1 MASVLIVDDERPIAD
16 AFAGFFERHGHHTVT
31 CAYTGAAGIAAY
43 EASRPELVLLDLRL
57 PDMTGFDVYER
68 IREHSPVVIMI
79 SGHGD
84 IPLAVQALQSG
95 AENFLTKPVE
105 LAHLAVAAERAFE
118 KVKLRQLNRYLT
130 ERRGAASPP
139 FALGT
144 SSVMR
149 DLAAQVE
156 LLAAS
161 DRTTVLILGESGV
174 GKGRVAEL
182 IHAHSPRRSE
192 AFVEVNCAALTPASL
207 EVALFG
213 QDATA
218 NNGDGTQP
226 RAGLFEVAEGGTLFL
241 DEIGELDLHL
251 QARLLRIFEGKGF
264 RRVGGTREIS
274 ADVRIV
280 AATNRDLVT
289 EVNEGRFREDLYYR
303 LSVMPLH
310 LPPLR
315 ARSREDLAELI
326 GRIVDDLRPHL
337 PAAPRTI
344 SDEALDRLL
353 RHAWP
358 GNIRELRNVLERAMI
373 VGRGEDRIDVRHLPT
388 EVRDLSMPNTDPHVP
403 QTLEEVERMYI
414 ERSLEAHDGN
424 RTHAARE
431 LGISR
436 ATLIKK
442 VKQYGLN
449 PRSSGR
455 SPRRPT

>member
-1 MASVLIVDDERPIAD
+1 VASVLIVDDERPVAD
-16 AFAGFFERHGHHTVT
+16 AFAAFFEKHGNHTVT
-31 CAYTGAAGIAAY
+31 RAYNGTDAVAAY
-43 EASRPELVLLDLRL
+43 RASRPDLVLLDLRL
-57 PDMTGFDVYER
+57 PDMTGFDVYAR

-105 LAHLAVAAERAFE
+105 LAHLAIAAERAFE
-118 KVKLRQLNRYLT
+118 KVRLRQLNQYLS
-130 ERRGAASPP
+130 ERRSDLAAS

-144 SSVMR
+144 STVMR
-149 DLAAQVE
+149 ELAAQVE

-161 DRTTVLILGESGV
+161 DRTTVLLLGESGS
-174 GKGRVAEL
+174 GKGRVAQL
-182 IHAHSPRRSE
+182 IHAHSPRKG
-192 AFVEVNCAALTPASL
+192 APFVEVNCAAMTVGGL

-213 QDATA
+213 QEVGA
-218 NNGDGTQP
+218 NGNGTEP
-226 RAGLFEVAEGGTLFL
+226 HVGLFEVAEGGTLFL
-241 DEIGELDLHL
+241 DEIGELGTHL
-251 QARLLRIFEGKGF
+251 QARLLRLFEGRTF
-264 RRVGGTREIS
+264 RRVGGTREI
-274 ADVRIV
+274 AANVRII

-303 LSVMPLH
+303 LSVMPLY

-315 ARSREDLAELI
+315 ARSREDLVELV

-337 PAAPRTI
+337 PAAPRAM
-344 SDEALDRLL
+344 SDDALDRLL

-373 VGRGEDRIDVRHLPT
+373 VGRGAERIEMRHLPS
-388 EVRDLSMPNTDPHVP
+388 EIRDTSVPNVDHHVP
-403 QTLEEVERMYI
+403 LTLAEI
-414 ERSLEAHDGN
+414 ERAHIERALKAHNEN

-442 VKQYGLN
+442 IKEYGL
-449 PRSSGR
+449 
-455 SPRRPT
+455 SPRAR

>member
-1 MASVLIVDDERPIAD
+1 MASVLIVDDERPVAD
-16 AFAGFFERHGHHTVT
+16 AFAAFFERHGHHTVT
-31 CAYTGAAGIAAY
+31 CAYTGEAGIAAY
-43 EASRPELVLLDLRL
+43 ESSRPDLVLLDLRL
-57 PDMTGFDVYER
+57 PDMTGFDVYAR
-68 IREHSPVVIMI
+68 IREHAPVVIMI

-95 AENFLTKPVE
+95 AENFLTKPVD

-118 KVKLRQLNRYLT
+118 KVRLRQLNQYLT
-130 ERRGAASPP
+130 ERRGGASAP

-161 DRTTVLILGESGV
+161 DRTTVLLLGESGS

-182 IHAHSPRRSE
+182 IHAHSPRKGE
-192 AFVEVNCAALTPASL
+192 AFVEVNCAALTPDAL

-213 QDATA
+213 QDVAPDSA
-218 NNGDGTQP
+218 NGAQP
-226 RAGLFEVAEGGTLFL
+226 RAGLFEVAERGTLFL
-241 DEIGELDLHL
+241 DEIGELGVHL
-251 QARLLRIFEGKGF
+251 QARLLRVFEGKGF

-274 ADVRIV
+274 ADVRII

-289 EVNEGRFREDLYYR
+289 EVNEDRFREDLYYR
-303 LSVMPLH
+303 LSVMPLY

-337 PAAPRTI
+337 PAPPQAI
-344 SDEALDRLL
+344 SDDALDRLL

-373 VGRGEDRIDVRHLPT
+373 VGRGEERIDVRHLPV
-388 EVRDLSMPNTDPHVP
+388 EVRDLSVPNTDIHVP
-403 QTLEEVERMYI
+403 QRLEEVERAHI
-414 ERSLEAHDGN
+414 ERSLKAHNGN

-442 VKQYGLN
+442 VKEYGLN
-449 PRSSGR
+449 PRSR
-455 SPRRPT
+455 

>member
-1 MASVLIVDDERPIAD
+1 VASVLIVDDERPVAN
-16 AFAGFFERHGHHTVT
+16 AFAAFFERHGHHAVT
-31 CAYTGAAGIAAY
+31 CAYTGEEGIAAY
-43 EASRPELVLLDLRL
+43 EASRPDLVLLDLRL
-57 PDMTGFDVYER
+57 PDMTGFDVYAR

-84 IPLAVQALQSG
+84 IPLAVQALQGG

-118 KVKLRQLNRYLT
+118 KVRLRQLNHYLS
-130 ERRGAASPP
+130 ERRGGSSAR
-139 FALGT
+139 FALGS

-149 DLAAQVE
+149 DLGAQVE

-161 DRTTVLILGESGV
+161 DRTTVLLLGESGS

-182 IHAHSPRRSE
+182 IHAHSPRKAD
-192 AFVEVNCAALTPASL
+192 AFVEVNCAALTPDAL

-213 QDATA
+213 QDVSA
-218 NNGDGTQP
+218 NTDDGTQS

-241 DEIGELDLHL
+241 DEIGELGPHL
-251 QARLLRIFEGKGF
+251 QARLLRVFERKCF

-274 ADVRIV
+274 ADVRII
-280 AATNRDLVT
+280 AATNRDLVS

-303 LSVMPLH
+303 LSVMPLY

-337 PAAPRTI
+337 PAGPYAIT
-344 SDEALDRLL
+344 DEALDRLL

-373 VGRGEDRIDVRHLPT
+373 VGRGEERIELRHLPA
-388 EVRDLSMPNTDPHVP
+388 EVRDLSTPNMAHHVP
-403 QTLEEVERMYI
+403 QTLEEVERVHI
-414 ERSLEAHDGN
+414 ERSLKAHNGN

-442 VKQYGLN
+442 VKQYGLS
-449 PRSSGR
+449 PRSR
-455 SPRRPT
+455 

>member
-1 MASVLIVDDERPIAD
+1 MSSVLIVDDERPVTD
-16 AFAGFFERHGHHTVT
+16 AFATFFERHGNHNVS
-31 CAYTGAAGIAAY
+31 CAYTGAEAIAAY
-43 EASRPELVLLDLRL
+43 EASRPDLVLLDLRL
-57 PDMTGFDVYER
+57 PDMTGFDVFAR

-84 IPLAVQALQSG
+84 VPLAVQALQSG

-118 KVKLRQLNRYLT
+118 KVRLRQLNQYLSD
-130 ERRGAASPP
+130 RRGGVAAT
-139 FALGT
+139 FALGS

-149 DLAAQVE
+149 DLSAQVE
-156 LLAAS
+156 LLATS
-161 DRTTVLILGESGV
+161 DRTTVLLLGESGS

-182 IHAHSPRRSE
+182 IHSHSPRRTHP
-192 AFVEVNCAALTPASL
+192 FVEVNCAALTADAL

-213 QDATA
+213 QDGGP
-218 NNGDGTQP
+218 GDDGREP
-226 RAGLFEVAEGGTLFL
+226 HVGLFEVAAGGSLFL
-241 DEIGELDLHL
+241 DEIGELGTHL
-251 QARLLRIFEGKGF
+251 QARLLRVFEGKGF

-274 ADVRIV
+274 ADVRII
-280 AATNRDLVT
+280 AATNRDLVN

-303 LSVMPLH
+303 LSVMPLY

-315 ARSREDLAELI
+315 ARSREDLVELM

-337 PAAPRTI
+337 PAAPQAI
-344 SDEALDRLL
+344 SVDALDRLL

-373 VGRGEDRIDVRHLPT
+373 VGRGAEMIDVRHLPA
-388 EVRDLSMPNTDPHVP
+388 EVRDSSIPLSENHVAR
-403 QTLEEVERMYI
+403 TLDEI
-414 ERSLEAHDGN
+414 ERVHIERTLRVHNAN

-442 VKQYGLN
+442 IKEYGLN
-449 PRSSGR
+449 PRGR
-455 SPRRPT
+455 

>member
-1 MASVLIVDDERPIAD
+1 MSSVLIVDDERPVTD
-16 AFAGFFERHGHHTVT
+16 AFASFFERHGNHSVSR
-31 CAYTGAAGIAAY
+31 AYTGAEAIAAY
-43 EASRPELVLLDLRL
+43 EASRPDLVLLDLRL
-57 PDMTGFDVYER
+57 PDMTGFEVYAR

-84 IPLAVQALQSG
+84 VPLAVQALQSG

-118 KVKLRQLNRYLT
+118 KVRLRQLNQYLS
-130 ERRGAASPP
+130 ERRGGAAAK
-139 FALGT
+139 FALG
-144 SSVMR
+144 SSPVMR
-149 DLAAQVE
+149 DLSAQVE

-161 DRTTVLILGESGV
+161 DRTTVLLLGESGS

-182 IHAHSPRRSE
+182 IHSHSPRRTNP
-192 AFVEVNCAALTPASL
+192 FVEANCAALTPDAL

-213 QDATA
+213 QDVAA
-218 NNGDGTQP
+218 GDNGREP
-226 RAGLFEVAEGGTLFL
+226 HVGLFEVAAGGSLFL
-241 DEIGELDLHL
+241 DEIGELSTHL
-251 QARLLRIFEGKGF
+251 QARLLRVFEGKGF
-264 RRVGGTREIS
+264 RRVGGTREIAS
-274 ADVRIV
+274 DVRII

-303 LSVMPLH
+303 LSVMPLY

-315 ARSREDLAELI
+315 ARSREDLVELM

-337 PAAPRTI
+337 PAAPQAI
-344 SDEALDRLL
+344 GDDALDRLM
-353 RHAWP
+353 RHSWP

-373 VGRGEDRIDVRHLPT
+373 VGRGAERIEVRHLPAD
-388 EVRDLSMPNTDPHVP
+388 VRDSSVPMTEQHVAR
-403 QTLEEVERMYI
+403 TLEEVERVHI
-414 ERSLEAHDGN
+414 ERTLRAHSAN

-442 VKQYGLN
+442 IKEYGLTS
-449 PRSSGR
+449 RAR
-455 SPRRPT
+455 

>member
-1 MASVLIVDDERPIAD
+1 MPSVLIVDDERPVTD
-16 AFAGFFERHGHHTVT
+16 AFATFFERHGNHTVT
-31 CAYTGAAGIAAY
+31 CAYTGADAIVAF
-43 EASRPELVLLDLRL
+43 EASRPDLVLLDLRL
-57 PDMTGFDVYER
+57 PDMTGFDVYAR
-68 IREHSPVVIMI
+68 IRDHSPVVIMI

-105 LAHLAVAAERAFE
+105 LSHLAVAAERAFE
-118 KVKLRQLNRYLT
+118 KVRLRQLNEYLS
-130 ERRGAASPP
+130 ERRSGVAAT
-139 FALGT
+139 FALGN
-144 SSVMR
+144 SPVMR

-156 LLAAS
+156 LLATS
-161 DRTTVLILGESGV
+161 DRTTVLLLGESGS

-182 IHAHSPRRSE
+182 IHAHSPRHSQ
-192 AFVEVNCAALTPASL
+192 AFVEVNCAALTEDAL
-207 EVALFG
+207 DVTLFG
-213 QDATA
+213 QDLVASTA
-218 NNGDGTQP
+218 GRES
-226 RAGLFEVAEGGTLFL
+226 RAGLFEVAAGGTLFL
-241 DEIGELDLHL
+241 DDIGEVGPHM
-251 QARLLRIFEGKGF
+251 QARLLRVLEGKSL

-274 ADVRIV
+274 TDVRII

-303 LSVMPLH
+303 LSVMPLY

-315 ARSREDLAELI
+315 ARSREDLVELI

-337 PAAPRTI
+337 PAAPHAI

-373 VGRGEDRIDVRHLPT
+373 VGRGTERIGAQHLPA
-388 EVRDLSMPNTDPHVP
+388 EVRDSSAPNTEHHVP
-403 QTLEEVERMYI
+403 RTLSEI
-414 ERSLEAHDGN
+414 ERAHIERTLRAHNAN

-442 VKQYGLN
+442 IKEYGLTS
-449 PRSSGR
+449 RTR
-455 SPRRPT
+455 

>member
-16 AFAGFFERHGHHTVT
+16 TFAAFFERHGAHTVT
-31 CAYTGAAGIAAY
+31 CAYTGADAIAAY
-43 EASRPELVLLDLRL
+43 EAARPDLVLLDLRL
-57 PDMTGFDVYER
+57 PDMTGFDVYAR
-68 IREHSPVVIMI
+68 IRQHGPVVIMI

-118 KVKLRQLNRYLT
+118 KVRLRQLNHYLS
-130 ERRGAASPP
+130 ERRSGVDAS
-139 FALGT
+139 FALG
-144 SSVMR
+144 SSTVMR
-149 DLAAQVE
+149 DLAAQVD

-161 DRTTVLILGESGV
+161 DRTTVLLLGETGS

-182 IHAHSPRRSE
+182 IHAHSPRKAE
-192 AFVEVNCAALTPASL
+192 PFVEVNCAAMTADAL

-213 QDATA
+213 QDVGAG
-218 NNGDGTQP
+218 NGAGP
-226 RAGLFEVAEGGTLFL
+226 RVGLFEVAEGGTLFL
-241 DEIGELDLHL
+241 DEIGELGTHL
-251 QARLLRIFEGKGF
+251 QARLLRVFEGRVF
-264 RRVGGTREIS
+264 RRVGGTREITS
-274 ADVRIV
+274 NVRIV

-303 LSVMPLH
+303 LSVMPLY

-315 ARSREDLAELI
+315 ARSREDLVDLM

-337 PAAPRTI
+337 PAAPQKI
-344 SDEALDRLL
+344 SEEALDRLL

-373 VGRGEDRIDVRHLPT
+373 VGRGADQIEVRHLPSD
-388 EVRDLSMPNTDPHVP
+388 VRDTSVPNTEIHTPM
-403 QTLEEVERMYI
+403 TLEEVER
-414 ERSLEAHDGN
+414 AHIDRALAAHGGN

-442 VKQYGLN
+442 IKEYGLN
-449 PRSSGR
+449 PRAR
-455 SPRRPT
+455 

>member
-1 MASVLIVDDERPIAD
+1 MSSVLIVDDERQVTD
-16 AFAGFFERHGHHTVT
+16 SFAAFFERHGNHTVSR
-31 CAYTGAAGIAAY
+31 AYTGAEAIAAY
-43 EASRPELVLLDLRL
+43 EASRPDLVLLDLRL
-57 PDMTGFDVYER
+57 PDMTGFDVYAR

-84 IPLAVQALQSG
+84 VPLAVQALQSG

-118 KVKLRQLNRYLT
+118 KVRLRQMNQYLT
-130 ERRGAASPP
+130 ERRGGSSAK
-139 FALGT
+139 FALG
-144 SSVMR
+144 SSTVMR
-149 DLAAQVE
+149 DLASQVE
-156 LLAAS
+156 LLATS
-161 DRTTVLILGESGV
+161 DRTTVLLLGESGS
-174 GKGRVAEL
+174 GKGRVAEI
-182 IHAHSPRRSE
+182 IHAHSPRRNDP
-192 AFVEVNCAALTPASL
+192 FIEVNCAALTPEAL

-213 QDATA
+213 REAGPA
-218 NNGDGTQP
+218 PNGTEP
-226 RAGLFEVAEGGTLFL
+226 HVGLFEVAAGGSLFL
-241 DEIGELDLHL
+241 DEIGELGTHL
-251 QARLLRIFEGKGF
+251 QARLLRVFEGKGF

-274 ADVRIV
+274 ADVRII

-303 LSVMPLH
+303 LSVMPLY

-315 ARSREDLAELI
+315 ARSREDLAELM

-337 PAAPRTI
+337 PAAPIAI
-344 SDEALDRLL
+344 SDEALNRLL

-373 VGRGEDRIDVRHLPT
+373 VGRGTERIEVQHLPA
-388 EVRDLSMPNTDPHVP
+388 EVRDSSMLIAEPHVP
-403 QTLEEVERMYI
+403 RSLADI
-414 ERSLEAHDGN
+414 ERTHIERTLRANASN

-442 VKQYGLN
+442 IKEYGL
-449 PRSSGR
+449 
-455 SPRRPT
+455 SPRAR

>member
-1 MASVLIVDDERPIAD
+1 MSSVLIVDDERPIAD
-16 AFAGFFERHGHHTVT
+16 SFAAFFEKNGNHTVT
-31 CAYTGAAGIAAY
+31 CAYSGADAIAAY
-43 EASRPELVLLDLRL
+43 EAMHPDLVLLDLRL
-57 PDMTGFDVYER
+57 PDMTGFDVYAR

-105 LAHLAVAAERAFE
+105 LSHLAAAAERAFE
-118 KVKLRQLNRYLT
+118 KVRLRQLNQYLS
-130 ERRGAASPP
+130 ERRNGVSAA
-139 FALGT
+139 FALGS

-161 DRTTVLILGESGV
+161 ERTTVLLLGESGS

-182 IHAHSPRRSE
+182 IHSHSPRRTG
-192 AFVEVNCAALTPASL
+192 AFVEVNCAASTPEAL

-213 QDATA
+213 QDAGTE
-218 NNGDGTQP
+218 NGREP
-226 RAGLFEVAEGGTLFL
+226 HAGLFEVAAGGSLFL
-241 DEIGELDLHL
+241 DEIGELSTHL
-251 QARLLRIFEGKGF
+251 QARLLRVFEGKGF

-274 ADVRIV
+274 ADVRII

-289 EVNEGRFREDLYYR
+289 EVNEERFREDLYYR
-303 LSVMPLH
+303 LSVMPLY

-315 ARSREDLAELI
+315 ARSREDLVELV

-337 PAAPRTI
+337 PAAPQGI
-344 SDEALDRLL
+344 SDDALDRLL

-373 VGRGEDRIDVRHLPT
+373 IGRGSQQIEVRHLPP
-388 EVRDLSMPNTDPHVP
+388 EVRDASMAVVEHHVP
-403 QTLEEVERMYI
+403 RTLAEIERMHI
-414 ERSLEAHDGN
+414 ERTLRVHNAN

-442 VKQYGLN
+442 IKEYGLSA
-449 PRSSGR
+449 RDR
-455 SPRRPT
+455 

>member
-1 MASVLIVDDERPIAD
+1 MSSVLIVDDERQVTD
-16 AFAGFFERHGHHTVT
+16 SFAAFFERHGNHTVSR
-31 CAYTGAAGIAAY
+31 AYSGAEAIAAY
-43 EASRPELVLLDLRL
+43 EASRPDLVLLDLRL
-57 PDMTGFDVYER
+57 PDMTGFDVYAR

-84 IPLAVQALQSG
+84 VPLAVQALQSG

-118 KVKLRQLNRYLT
+118 KVRLRQMNQYLT
-130 ERRGAASPP
+130 ERRGGSSAK
-139 FALGT
+139 FALG
-144 SSVMR
+144 SSNVMR
-149 DLAAQVE
+149 DLASQVE

-161 DRTTVLILGESGV
+161 DRTTVLLLGESGS
-174 GKGRVAEL
+174 GKGRVAEI
-182 IHAHSPRRSE
+182 IHAHSPRRSDP
-192 AFVEVNCAALTPASL
+192 FIEVNCAALTPEAL

-213 QDATA
+213 QEAA
-218 NNGDGTQP
+218 PAPNGTEP
-226 RAGLFEVAEGGTLFL
+226 HAGLFEVADGGSLFL
-241 DEIGELDLHL
+241 DEIGELGTHL
-251 QARLLRIFEGKGF
+251 QARLLRVFEGKGF

-274 ADVRIV
+274 SDVRII

-303 LSVMPLH
+303 LSVMPLY

-315 ARSREDLAELI
+315 ARSREDLAELM

-337 PAAPRTI
+337 PAAPIAI
-344 SDEALDRLL
+344 SDEALNRLL

-373 VGRGEDRIDVRHLPT
+373 VGRGTERIEVQHLPA
-388 EVRDLSMPNTDPHVP
+388 EVRDSSMLIAEPHVP
-403 QTLEEVERMYI
+403 RSLADI
-414 ERSLEAHDGN
+414 ERTHIERTLRANASN

-442 VKQYGLN
+442 IKEYGL
-449 PRSSGR
+449 
-455 SPRRPT
+455 SPRAR

>member
-1 MASVLIVDDERPIAD
+1 MSSVLIVDDERPVTD
-16 AFAGFFERHGHHTVT
+16 AFAAFFERHGNHSVT
-31 CAYTGAAGIAAY
+31 CAYTGAEAIAAF
-43 EASRPELVLLDLRL
+43 EASRPDLVLLDLRL
-57 PDMTGFDVYER
+57 PDMTGFDVYAR

-84 IPLAVQALQSG
+84 VPLAVQALQSG

-118 KVKLRQLNRYLT
+118 KVRLRQLNQYLS
-130 ERRGAASPP
+130 ERRGGVAAK
-139 FALGT
+139 FALG
-144 SSVMR
+144 SSTVMR

-161 DRTTVLILGESGV
+161 DRTTVLLLGESGS

-182 IHAHSPRRSE
+182 IHSHSPRRHA
-192 AFVEVNCAALTPASL
+192 AFVEMNCAALTADAL

-213 QDATA
+213 QDAGIG
-218 NNGDGTQP
+218 GDAREP
-226 RAGLFEVAEGGTLFL
+226 HVGLFEVAAGGSLFL
-241 DEIGELDLHL
+241 DEIGELGTHL
-251 QARLLRIFEGKGF
+251 QARLLRVFEGKGF
-264 RRVGGTREIS
+264 RRVGGTREIA
-274 ADVRIV
+274 ADVRII
-280 AATNRDLVT
+280 AATNRDLVN

-303 LSVMPLH
+303 LSVMPLY

-315 ARSREDLAELI
+315 ARSREDLVELM

-337 PAAPRTI
+337 PAAPLAI
-344 SDEALDRLL
+344 SDDALDRLL

-373 VGRGEDRIDVRHLPT
+373 VGRGVERIEVRHLPAD
-388 EVRDLSMPNTDPHVP
+388 VRDASVLASEPHVP
-403 QTLEEVERMYI
+403 RTLEDVERAHI
-414 ERSLEAHDGN
+414 ERTLRAHSAN

-442 VKQYGLN
+442 IKEYGLN
-449 PRSSGR
+449 SRAR
-455 SPRRPT
+455 

>member
-1 MASVLIVDDERPIAD
+1 VASVLIVDDERPVAD
-16 AFAGFFERHGHHTVT
+16 AFAAFFEKHGNHTVT
-31 CAYTGAAGIAAY
+31 RAYNGTDAVAAY
-43 EASRPELVLLDLRL
+43 RASRPDLVLLDLRL
-57 PDMTGFDVYER
+57 PDMTGFDVYAR

-105 LAHLAVAAERAFE
+105 LAHLAIAAERAFE
-118 KVKLRQLNRYLT
+118 KVRLRQLNQYLS
-130 ERRGAASPP
+130 ERRSDLAAS

-144 SSVMR
+144 STVMR
-149 DLAAQVE
+149 ELAAQVE

-161 DRTTVLILGESGV
+161 DRTTVLLLGESGS
-174 GKGRVAEL
+174 GKGRVAQL
-182 IHAHSPRRSE
+182 IHAHSPRKG
-192 AFVEVNCAALTPASL
+192 APFVEVNCAAMTVGGL

-213 QDATA
+213 QEVGA
-218 NNGDGTQP
+218 NGNGTEP
-226 RAGLFEVAEGGTLFL
+226 HVGLFEVAEGGTLFL
-241 DEIGELDLHL
+241 DEIGELGTHL
-251 QARLLRIFEGKGF
+251 QARLLRLFEGRTF
-264 RRVGGTREIS
+264 RRVGGTREI
-274 ADVRIV
+274 AANVRII

-303 LSVMPLH
+303 LSVMPLY

-315 ARSREDLAELI
+315 ARSREDLVELV

-337 PAAPRTI
+337 PAAPRAI
-344 SDEALDRLL
+344 SDDALDRLL

-373 VGRGEDRIDVRHLPT
+373 VGRGAERIEMRHLPS
-388 EVRDLSMPNTDPHVP
+388 EIRDTSVPNVDHHVP
-403 QTLEEVERMYI
+403 LTLAEI
-414 ERSLEAHDGN
+414 ERAHIERALKAHNEN

-442 VKQYGLN
+442 IKEYGL
-449 PRSSGR
+449 
-455 SPRRPT
+455 SPRAR

>member
-1 MASVLIVDDERPIAD
+1 MASVLIVDDERPITD
-16 AFAGFFERHGHHTVT
+16 SFAAFFERHGHHTVT
-31 CAYTGAAGIAAY
+31 CAYTGRDAIAAY
-43 EASRPELVLLDLRL
+43 EATRPDLVLLDLRL
-57 PDMTGFDVYER
+57 PDMTGFDVYAQ
-68 IREHSPVVIMI
+68 IREHAPVVIMI

-105 LAHLAVAAERAFE
+105 LAHLAMAAERAFE
-118 KVKLRQLNRYLT
+118 KVRLRQLNQYLS
-130 ERRGAASPP
+130 ERRSGVAGS

-161 DRTTVLILGESGV
+161 DRTTVLLLGESGS

-182 IHAHSPRRSE
+182 IHAHSPRKHE
-192 AFVEVNCAALTPASL
+192 AFVEVNCAALTADAL

-213 QDATA
+213 QDVGA
-218 NNGDGTQP
+218 NGNGAEP
-226 RAGLFEVAEGGTLFL
+226 HVGLFEVAAGGTLFL
-241 DEIGELDLHL
+241 DEIGEVGTHL
-251 QARLLRIFEGKGF
+251 QARLLRVFEGRGF
-264 RRVGGTREIS
+264 RRVGGTREIA
-274 ADVRIV
+274 ADVRII

-303 LSVMPLH
+303 LSVMPLY

-315 ARSREDLAELI
+315 ARSREDLAELM
-326 GRIVDDLRPHL
+326 GRIVDDLGPHL
-337 PAAPRTI
+337 PAAPRAI

-373 VGRGEDRIDVRHLPT
+373 VGRGAERVEVRHLPSD
-388 EVRDLSMPNTDPHVP
+388 VRDTTVPNTEHHVAL
-403 QTLEEVERMYI
+403 TLEEVERSQI
-414 ERSLEAHDGN
+414 ERALKAHNAN

-442 VKQYGLN
+442 IRQYGLN
-449 PRSSGR
+449 GR
-455 SPRRPT
+455 DH

>member
-1 MASVLIVDDERPIAD
+1 VASVLIVDDERHVTD
-16 AFAGFFERHGHHTVT
+16 AFAAFFERHGHHSVT
-31 CAYTGAAGIAAY
+31 RAYTGTDGIAAY
-43 EASRPELVLLDLRL
+43 EATRPDLVLLDLRL
-57 PDMTGFDVYER
+57 PDMTGFDVYAR

-118 KVKLRQLNRYLT
+118 KVRLRQLNQYLS
-130 ERRGAASPP
+130 ERRGGVTAP
-139 FALGT
+139 FALGRST
-144 SSVMR
+144 VMR

-161 DRTTVLILGESGV
+161 DRTTVLLLGESGS

-182 IHAHSPRRSE
+182 IHAHSPRKE
-192 AFVEVNCAALTPASL
+192 QPFVEVNCAALTAGAL

-213 QDATA
+213 QDIGT
-218 NNGDGTQP
+218 NGEGGEP
-226 RAGLFEVAEGGTLFL
+226 RVGLFEVAAGGTLFL
-241 DEIGELDLHL
+241 DEIGEVGPHL
-251 QARLLRIFEGKGF
+251 QARLLRVFEGKGF

-303 LSVMPLH
+303 LSVMPLY

-315 ARSREDLAELI
+315 ARSREDLVDLV

-337 PAAPRTI
+337 PSSPHAI

-373 VGRGEDRIDVRHLPT
+373 VGRGGERIEVRHLPA
-388 EVRDLSMPNTDPHVP
+388 EVRETSAPNTELHVP
-403 QTLEEVERMYI
+403 LTLEEVERTHI
-414 ERSLEAHDGN
+414 ERALKAHNAN

-436 ATLIKK
+436 ATLINKIK
-442 VKQYGLN
+442 RYN
-449 PRSSGR
+449 ITS
-455 SPRRPT
+455 

>member
-1 MASVLIVDDERPIAD
+1 VASVLIVDDERHVTD
-16 AFAGFFERHGHHTVT
+16 AFAAFFERHGHHSVT
-31 CAYTGAAGIAAY
+31 RAYTGTDGIAAY
-43 EASRPELVLLDLRL
+43 EATRPDLVLLDLRL
-57 PDMTGFDVYER
+57 PDMTGFDVYAR

-118 KVKLRQLNRYLT
+118 KVRLRQLNQYLS
-130 ERRGAASPP
+130 ERRGGVSAA
-139 FALGT
+139 FALGRST
-144 SSVMR
+144 VMR

-161 DRTTVLILGESGV
+161 ERTTVLLLGESGS

-182 IHAHSPRRSE
+182 IHAHSPRKE
-192 AFVEVNCAALTPASL
+192 QPFVEVNCAALTAGAL

-213 QDATA
+213 QDIGT
-218 NNGDGTQP
+218 NGEGGEP
-226 RAGLFEVAEGGTLFL
+226 RVGLFEVAAGGTLFL
-241 DEIGELDLHL
+241 DEIGEVGPHL
-251 QARLLRIFEGKGF
+251 QARLLRVFEGKGF

-303 LSVMPLH
+303 LSVMPLY

-315 ARSREDLAELI
+315 ARSREDLVDLV

-337 PAAPRTI
+337 PSSPHAI

-373 VGRGEDRIDVRHLPT
+373 VGRGGERIEVRHLPA
-388 EVRDLSMPNTDPHVP
+388 EVRETSAPNTELHVP
-403 QTLEEVERMYI
+403 LTLEEVERTHI
-414 ERSLEAHDGN
+414 ERALKAHNAN

-442 VKQYGLN
+442 IKEYGLN
-449 PRSSGR
+449 PRAR
-455 SPRRPT
+455 

>member
-1 MASVLIVDDERPIAD
+1 MASVLIVDDERPVTD
-16 AFAGFFERHGHHTVT
+16 AFAAFFERHGNHTVT
-31 CAYTGAAGIAAY
+31 RAYTGEEAIAAY
-43 EASRPELVLLDLRL
+43 EASRPDLVLLDLRL
-57 PDMTGFDVYER
+57 PDMTGFDVYAR
-68 IREHSPVVIMI
+68 IREHAPVVIMI

-118 KVKLRQLNRYLT
+118 KVRLRQLNHYLS
-130 ERRGAASPP
+130 ERRSGVEGP
-139 FALGT
+139 FSLGT
-144 SSVMR
+144 STVMR

-161 DRTTVLILGESGV
+161 DRTTVLLLGESGS

-182 IHAHSPRRSE
+182 IHAHSPRRAE
-192 AFVEVNCAALTPASL
+192 AFVEVNCAAMTRDHL

-213 QDATA
+213 RDVGT
-218 NNGDGTQP
+218 NGERGEP
-226 RAGLFEVAEGGTLFL
+226 RAGLFEVATGGTLFL
-241 DEIGELDLHL
+241 DEIGELDTHL
-251 QARLLRIFEGKGF
+251 QARLLRVFEGRGF
-264 RRVGGTREIS
+264 RRAGGTHEIM
-274 ADVRIV
+274 ADVRII

-303 LSVMPLH
+303 LSVMPLY

-315 ARSREDLAELI
+315 ARSREDLVELI
-326 GRIVDDLRPHL
+326 GRIVDDLKLHL
-337 PAAPRTI
+337 PSAPRGL
-344 SDEALDRLL
+344 SDEALARLL
-353 RHAWP
+353 LHAWP

-373 VGRGEDRIDVRHLPT
+373 VGRGVDRIEVQHLPSDVRDSSALNLDH
-388 EVRDLSMPNTDPHVP
+388 HVP
-403 QTLEEVERMYI
+403 LTLDEI
-414 ERSLEAHDGN
+414 ERTHIERTLRVHNGN

-442 VKQYGLN
+442 IKEYGLN
-449 PRSSGR
+449 PRAR
-455 SPRRPT
+455 

>member
-1 MASVLIVDDERPIAD
+1 MSSVLIVDDERPVTD
-16 AFAGFFERHGHHTVT
+16 AFATFFERHGNHTVT
-31 CAYTGAAGIAAY
+31 CAYTGADAIVAF
-43 EASRPELVLLDLRL
+43 EASRPDLVLLDLRL
-57 PDMTGFDVYER
+57 PDMTGFDVYAR
-68 IREHSPVVIMI
+68 IRDYSPVVIMI

-105 LAHLAVAAERAFE
+105 LSHLAVAAERAFE
-118 KVKLRQLNRYLT
+118 KVRLRQLNEYFS
-130 ERRGAASPP
+130 ERRSGVAAR
-139 FALGT
+139 FALGN
-144 SSVMR
+144 SPVMR

-156 LLAAS
+156 LLATS
-161 DRTTVLILGESGV
+161 DRTTVLLLGESGS

-182 IHAHSPRRSE
+182 IHAHSPRHSQ
-192 AFVEVNCAALTPASL
+192 AFVEVNCAALTEEAL
-207 EVALFG
+207 DVTLFG
-213 QDATA
+213 QDVAGSTA
-218 NNGDGTQP
+218 GRES
-226 RAGLFEVAEGGTLFL
+226 RAGLFEVAAGGTLFL
-241 DEIGELDLHL
+241 DEIGEVGQHM
-251 QARLLRIFEGKGF
+251 QARLLRVLEGKSL

-274 ADVRIV
+274 TDVRII
-280 AATNRDLVT
+280 AATDRDLVT

-303 LSVMPLH
+303 LSVMPLY

-315 ARSREDLAELI
+315 ARSREDLVELI

-337 PAAPRTI
+337 PAPPHAI

-373 VGRGEDRIDVRHLPT
+373 VGRGTERIGAQHLPA
-388 EVRDLSMPNTDPHVP
+388 EVRDSSAPNTDHHVP
-403 QTLEEVERMYI
+403 RTLSEI
-414 ERSLEAHDGN
+414 ERAHIERTLRAHNAN

-442 VKQYGLN
+442 IKEYGLTS
-449 PRSSGR
+449 RTR
-455 SPRRPT
+455 EQRA